1 MTPKSASIHED
12 PRSSASVPRTPI
24 SRSPC
29 PSTPSP
35 SPVPP
40 IPKIEFDM
48 NGVPTL
54 PPGVPKHILGGLDAV
69 WSTAQ
74 EVSISNMTPYSSPIN
89 KNNLLPPL
97 KPKIIPRIIPQVKVS
112 PASKEKEIKNTTPL
126 KPTSAK
132 NDSNQLTI
140 PNDKSKKL
148 RNNSSDSYGT
158 TTMLNNPV
166 NKKSA
171 SEVAKRTNLV
181 KFTSCCPM
189 LKLVKRCY

>member
-29 PSTPSP
+29 PSTPTP

-40 IPKIEFDM
+40 IPKIEFDL
-48 NGVPTL
+48 NGVPRNM
-54 PPGVPKHILGGLDAV
+54 LGGLDAV

-74 EVSISNMTPYSSPIN
+74 DVSFSNMTPYSSPIN
-89 KNNLLPPL
+89 KNNVLPPL

-112 PASKEKEIKNTTPL
+112 PASKEKQIKNAPI
-126 KPTSAK
+126 KPTSA

-148 RNNSSDSYGT
+148 RTNHNDSYGT

>member
-54 PPGVPKHILGGLDAV
+54 PTGLPKNILGGLDAV

-74 EVSISNMTPYSSPIN
+74 DVSISNMTPYSSPIN

-112 PASKEKEIKNTTPL
+112 PASKEKEIKNIPL